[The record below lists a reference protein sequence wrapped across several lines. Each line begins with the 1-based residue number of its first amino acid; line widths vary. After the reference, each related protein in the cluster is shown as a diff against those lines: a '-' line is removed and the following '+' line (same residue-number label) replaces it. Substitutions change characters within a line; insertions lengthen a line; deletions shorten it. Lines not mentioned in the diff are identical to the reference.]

1 MWSMVIDEPA
11 KLTAAAVIE
20 NAASP
25 AETVTFSAAAT
36 VVVIVSTAV
45 SLVTENPNAFAPEV
59 ANTTV
64 SEVVE
69 WFLTVTAASVATMS
83 GTTDLHMR
91 RRNPIAAQ
99 ISD

>member
-1 MWSMVIDEPA
+1 
-11 KLTAAAVIE
+11 VIE

-45 SLVTENPNAFAPEV
+45 SLVTENPNAFAPEE
-59 ANTTV
+59 ANATAPEEANATAPV
-64 SEVVE
+64 VVE
-69 WFLTVTAASVATMS
+69 WFVTGTAASVATMS
-83 GTTDLHMR
+83 GTTELHMR
-91 RRNPIAAQ
+91 QRNPIAAQ